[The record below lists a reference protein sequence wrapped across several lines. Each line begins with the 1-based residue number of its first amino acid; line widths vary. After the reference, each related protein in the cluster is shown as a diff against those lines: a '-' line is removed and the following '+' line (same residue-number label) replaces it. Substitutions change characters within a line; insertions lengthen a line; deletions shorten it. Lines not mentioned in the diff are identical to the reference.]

1 MGGCM
6 CVGGCV
12 CVCAVVRVC
21 VWVCGCAGIQV
32 QYGGAWCVLVYGVQQ
47 WKPRETDGQSSSF
60 WQKESGLEVRLAISP
75 GVVLD
80 SAAGVAA
87 SVRSGSYR
95 VVTVPTV
102 RHAAHLPLWAD
113 RAVLLGHFLSC
124 PATTNSQ
131 SVSPLHQYS
140 VSVCCLVLAGSTG
153 LHGLHVCMCS
163 NLDSSLA
170 SSLSMLA

>member
-1 MGGCM
+1 M
-6 CVGGCV
+6 
-12 CVCAVVRVC
+12 
-21 VWVCGCAGIQV
+21 
-32 QYGGAWCVLVYGVQQ
+32 LVYGVQQ
-47 WKPRETDGQSSSF
+47 MEAEGNGRVSPAASSRKSQA
-60 WQKESGLEVRLAISP
+60 WEVRLAISP

-131 SVSPLHQYS
+131 SVSQSVPFISPLS
-140 VSVCCLVLAGSTG
+140 LSGSLVLAGSTC
-153 LHGLHVCMCS
+153 LDALHVCMCS

-170 SSLSMLA
+170 SSLSRCWLGHASIDGTVSLGNPLSTARDNRYCAVGDLHWV